1 MQGMQGT
8 EAWNWQLASV
18 MENHPTP
25 SRVWVGVH
33 RWWFGSDILI
43 LPESEG
49 LSHLLY
55 SLKCIWACAHPEAL
69 RWVAVPAERA
79 TADALVV
86 TRRATKTAASLAS
99 CVAIVQLRT
108 SRSARCALVESTRSA
123 VVERGVLKAAES
135 LGYICWAYF
144 LRNPTNLPCLADA
157 QSPEASCRCPEGPNC
172 RHTPKASTHSV
183 TAASWE
189 NSRGSRGFPWWPYSD
204 HWESMITPVISYN
217 HYFAI
222 ESHRIP

>member
-86 TRRATKTAASLAS
+86 TCRDTKTAASLAS

-123 VVERGVLKAAES
+123 VVESCVYLCLES
-135 LGYICWAYF
+135 CWMNLSDICWAYF
-144 LRNPTNLPCLADA
+144 LRNPTNLPCLAEA
-157 QSPEASCRCPEGPNC
+157 QSPEASCRCPEGPNS
-172 RHTPKASTHSV
+172 RHTPKAS
-183 TAASWE
+183 
-189 NSRGSRGFPWWPYSD
+189 RRRKFPWY
-204 HWESMITPVISYN
+204 MG
-217 HYFAI
+217 
-222 ESHRIP
+222 IPTVTI